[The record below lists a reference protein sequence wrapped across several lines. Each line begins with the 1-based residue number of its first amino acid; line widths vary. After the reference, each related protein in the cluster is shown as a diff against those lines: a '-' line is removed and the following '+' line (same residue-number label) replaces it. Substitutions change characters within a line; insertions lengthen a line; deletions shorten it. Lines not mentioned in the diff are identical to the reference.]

1 MDVLALRRDADADR
15 ARWAVL
21 AVIVLIAATAYGG
34 HRALGLMD
42 APAESASTLE
52 LGGAQVQLLSAEEVV
67 GVAAS
72 DLMSGMG
79 HNISGWV
86 AEDQMMVQVWLRVS
100 TDDQAAGY
108 DSAQLRAYRRGSPNP
123 LRPVSGT
130 LGNGVLAAHAVV
142 EGSVSF
148 VVPRDWTHLTLGA
161 TGSDRSIDIP
171 ALPAAP
177 GSSGTPAPGGED
189 HSHH

>member
-1 MDVLALRRDADADR
+1 MHALRPGALVSRT
-15 ARWAVL
+15 RWAAL
-21 AVIVLIAATAYGG
+21 AVALLVAATAYGG
-34 HRALGLMD
+34 YRAIDLASNPVPD
-42 APAESASTLE
+42 PAVLQ
-52 LGGAQVQLLSAEEVV
+52 LGGARVELLSAEEVV

-86 AEDQMMVQVWLRVS
+86 PEDQMMVQVWLRVS
-100 TDDQAAGY
+100 AGDRAAGY
-108 DSAQLRAYRRGSPNP
+108 DAGQLRAFSPGSSRP
-123 LRPVSGT
+123 LLPVSGT
-130 LGNGVLAAHAVV
+130 LGDGTLTPHAVV